1 MQVSTRKTYRV
12 RNPKRFMSTVNEIYQ
27 QPEVYCG
34 WSGCTLC
41 QDTGISYLQIDSND
55 ELTNKVFIFDTSV
68 LKDQLDLIQNCPLIR
83 NAIIFQSSAEYLK
96 QNNKKS
102 FQKLKN
108 LVDIQS
114 DKNFYLFPNEFSQ
127 DCFIEKENTT
137 STQDH
142 IDELVLKAFN
152 WYKVHW
158 SSAGQDVDLIFITN
172 NFSQYNEAK
181 QSNVSTFTIQEFVK
195 DFCADYPNMVDY
207 LGINFDYDS
216 DFVEMKIENKEFLL
230 DYKSHLPIEELKQ
243 EINVGNLIKGK
254 LRINRTNPQEAVIS
268 TQYGF
273 DVKILGYENLSRAV
287 NGDVVGVGLLKE
299 ESWLQ

>member
-41 QDTGISYLQIDSND
+41 QDTGISYLAIDSND

-137 STQDH
+137 SIQDH
-142 IDELVLKAFN
+142 IDQLVLKAFN

-172 NFSQYNEAK
+172 NFSQYSEAK
-181 QSNVSTFTIQEFVK
+181 KSNVSTFTIQEFVK
-195 DFCADYPNMVDY
+195 DFCADYPNVVDY

-216 DFVEMKIENKEFLL
+216 EFVELKIENKEFLL
-230 DYKSHLPIEELKQ
+230 DYATHLPIEELKQ

-273 DVKILGYENLSRAV
+273 DVKILGYENLNRAV
-287 NGDVVGVGLLKE
+287 NGDFVGVELLKE